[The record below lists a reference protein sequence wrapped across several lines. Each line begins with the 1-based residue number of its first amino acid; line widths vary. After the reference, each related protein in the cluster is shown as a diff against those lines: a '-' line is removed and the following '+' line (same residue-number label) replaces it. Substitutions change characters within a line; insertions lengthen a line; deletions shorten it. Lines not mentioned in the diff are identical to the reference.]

1 MSNHSVKP
9 HVLSNPP
16 TAAISNHIPMDRSL
30 AGRAFSKWQGGQIRF
45 SKPDKLT
52 EPGGLSKTKI
62 TPVETQ

>member
-9 HVLSNPP
+9 HVMSNPP

-30 AGRAFSKWQGGQIRF
+30 VGRALSKWQCGPIRF
-45 SKPDKLT
+45 SRPDKLT
-52 EPGGLSKTKI
+52 ERGGLSKTKI